1 MSYLSVWTHPVSLL
15 EYSEPWYLLVSACQ
29 QNNIH
34 IVRKLINQV
43 NDVSAFD
50 LMGMVIYGNR
60 ADMTTWKYIMKL
72 LKKEKNE
79 YATRT
84 FQCYEKT
91 THTLLSYLCFV
102 IQHDQYYQHGRY
114 DHLDIT
120 KQKITSLL
128 ELGCRWDFEIE
139 QKTPLSYLILCDE
152 AIPLL
157 SWCINE
163 KGANPHVGHLLVYA
177 SNGITKK
184 QHRERVEAW
193 KERLTHYEE
202 QPIIERELVQ
212 KYRKYKPYKNKLMFT
227 YLLELGLDVE
237 DCIDSGMTPFLAA
250 CSEGTLYKVQRL
262 LEKGVSIYKKTK
274 EGVDAWFWAD
284 IHKLLE
290 PWSIHNLWEPWSDD
304 GSAIFLR
311 NTLQQHEQIQKQFW
325 ISVLEVTKDS
335 MLQDVPF
342 EELVQVLTKV

>member
-1 MSYLSVWTHPVSLL
+1 MSYLSVWTHPVSLF

-43 NDVSAFD
+43 NVSAFD
-50 LMGMVIYGNR
+50 LMAMVIYGNR
-60 ADMTTWKYIMKL
+60 KDMTTWKYIMKFL
-72 LKKEKNE
+72 KNEKKED
-79 YATRT
+79 ATRT

-102 IQHDQYYQHGRY
+102 IQHDQYEQHGRY
-114 DHLDIT
+114 DHLDIA

-128 ELGCRWDFEIE
+128 ELGCRWDQEID
-139 QKTPLSYLILCDE
+139 QKTPLSYLILFDE
-152 AIPLL
+152 ALPLL
-157 SWCINE
+157 SWCINQ
-163 KGANPHVGHLLVYA
+163 KGANPHCGHLLVYA

-184 QHRERVEAW
+184 QHMERVDAW
-193 KERLTHYEE
+193 KESLE
-202 QPIIERELVQ
+202 QQSMVERERELVQ
-212 KYRKYKPYKNKLMFT
+212 KYRKYKPYKNKLTFT

-250 CSEGTLYKVQRL
+250 CSEGSLYKVQRL

-284 IHKLLE
+284 IHY
-290 PWSIHNLWEPWSDD
+290 LWEPWSDD
-304 GSAIFLR
+304 ASALFLR
-311 NTLQQHEQIQKQFW
+311 NTLQQHERIQKQFW
-325 ISVLEVTKDS
+325 TSILDVVEVTRES

-342 EELVQVLTKV
+342 QELLQVLAKV